1 VPPPIKPPK
10 PAAGALAGVP
20 PPAMDALSRAAAQ
33 KDVIV
38 VECGELETELE
49 ELKVKYEMYFLGVDK
64 REPIRAREDLK
75 KRVLRLKE
83 AFTRNAALRFRLQS
97 LHARFLSYER
107 MWLRSAREKEE
118 GTYHR
123 DVFKAKMHIEARV
136 RKERI
141 AREEAEAA
149 APRAAEQ
156 KAPTKAP
163 AAKAPAVA
171 KADPTQDLL
180 AAWGMKP
187 PAGAPAKTP
196 PTGKTP
202 AAAAKPSGQAVTPP
216 RPTPADPAD
225 RQMRELYT
233 QYIDAKKK
241 CGEDVSRLTYD
252 AVAKSVQKQVP
263 EIMTRFKAK
272 SVEFKVVVKDGKAT
286 LKAVPK
292 A

>member
-10 PAAGALAGVP
+10 PAAGALPGAP

-33 KDVIV
+33 KDQIV
-38 VECGELETELE
+38 VECGELETEVE
-49 ELKVKYEMYFLGVDK
+49 ELKVKYELYFLGVEK
-64 REPIRAREDLK
+64 REPIRVREDLK
-75 KRVLRLKE
+75 KRILRIKE

-97 LHARFLSYER
+97 LHARFLAYER
-107 MWLRSAREKEE
+107 MWLRSAREKED

-123 DVFKAKMHIEARV
+123 DVVKAKMHVEARA
-136 RKERI
+136 RKEQA
-141 AREEAEAA
+141 AREAAGAVAQKVPGKAA
-149 APRAAEQ
+149 AG
-156 KAPTKAP
+156 
-163 AAKAPAVA
+163 KAPAVA

-187 PAGAPAKTP
+187 PASAPSKTP
-196 PTGKTP
+196 PTGKAPP
-202 AAAAKPSGQAVTPP
+202 AAAKPAAAKPSGQAVTPP
-216 RPTPADPAD
+216 RPIPADPAD